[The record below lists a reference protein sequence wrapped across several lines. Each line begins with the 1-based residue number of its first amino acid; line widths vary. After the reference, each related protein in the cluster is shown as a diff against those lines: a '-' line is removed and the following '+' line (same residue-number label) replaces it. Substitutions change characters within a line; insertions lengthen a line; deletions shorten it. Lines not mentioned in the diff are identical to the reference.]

1 MKGSKSKLRER
12 ASWLREEIKRHN
24 KAYYVDNMPVIS
36 DFEFDLLLQELQTIE
51 NKHPELVTADSPTRK
66 IGSDLRNDTP
76 SREFNRVS
84 HKNPMLSLSN
94 TYNKNELFAFDQRV
108 RKYTDSFVTYT
119 CELKIDGTAISLT
132 YENSKLI
139 RAVTRGDGSVG
150 DDVTANVRQIKGI
163 PLDLYD
169 HKGPVDFEIRGEIYM
184 SWQSFDK
191 LNNKRS
197 ENDEPLFANPR
208 NAAAGSLKLLDPEA
222 TRARSLNILF
232 YSVSGCEEYFPD
244 HFSSLQ
250 WAKEMGFPVS
260 DHLIKF
266 NDIKDVVSFIE
277 TWETKRA
284 ELAFPI
290 DGMVIKVND
299 FSVQKQVGFT
309 SKFPRWAVAYKFKA
323 QQVPTRLLS
332 VDYQVG
338 RTGAVTPVANLEPV
352 LLAGTVVKRASL
364 HNEDQM
370 NLLDIHLG
378 DTVLIEKG
386 GEIIPK
392 IVDVDISARDEN
404 SAKAV
409 FPDKCPDCGTRLMKI
424 ENEARH
430 YCPNS
435 TGCPMQIKGRLLHFA
450 SRKAMNI
457 LIGEATI
464 NQMFKLGYL
473 KNIADFYFLTKNQL
487 LDLDGWKEKSADRFI
502 KSLEESKMRPF
513 ANVLF
518 ALGIRYVGENTAK
531 LLARNFRSIES
542 LIDASQEQLLEI
554 PEIGD
559 TVALSVENYFSDK
572 INLQIIDRLKS
583 AGLRFSIG
591 DEESFIVS
599 DKLNNLSFV
608 VSGLFS
614 ISRDELK
621 KIIEQHSGKIVTT
634 VSSSTSYLIAGDK
647 MGPAKLEKA
656 KKLNVSILSEKDFFD
671 LIKK

>member
-1 MKGSKSKLRER
+1 
-12 ASWLREEIKRHN
+12 
-24 KAYYVDNMPVIS
+24 
-36 DFEFDLLLQELQTIE
+36 
-51 NKHPELVTADSPTRK
+51 
-66 IGSDLRNDTP
+66 
-76 SREFNRVS
+76 
-84 HKNPMLSLSN
+84 
-94 TYNKNELFAFDQRV
+94 
-108 RKYTDSFVTYT
+108 
-119 CELKIDGTAISLT
+119 
-132 YENSKLI
+132 
-139 RAVTRGDGSVG
+139 
-150 DDVTANVRQIKGI
+150 
-163 PLDLYD
+163 
-169 HKGPVDFEIRGEIYM
+169 
-184 SWQSFDK
+184 
-191 LNNKRS
+191 
-197 ENDEPLFANPR
+197 
-208 NAAAGSLKLLDPEA
+208 
-222 TRARSLNILF
+222 
-232 YSVSGCEEYFPD
+232 
-244 HFSSLQ
+244 
-250 WAKEMGFPVS
+250 
-260 DHLIKF
+260 
-266 NDIKDVVSFIE
+266 
-277 TWETKRA
+277 
-284 ELAFPI
+284 
-290 DGMVIKVND
+290 
-299 FSVQKQVGFT
+299 
-309 SKFPRWAVAYKFKA
+309 
-323 QQVPTRLLS
+323 
-332 VDYQVG
+332 
-338 RTGAVTPVANLEPV
+338 
-352 LLAGTVVKRASL
+352 
-364 HNEDQM
+364 
-370 NLLDIHLG
+370 
-378 DTVLIEKG
+378 
-386 GEIIPK
+386 
-392 IVDVDISARDEN
+392 
-404 SAKAV
+404 
-409 FPDKCPDCGTRLMKI
+409 MKI